1 MNKLT
6 SLEGIAMGDII
17 GYRKKPHPMTM
28 FPVCSV
34 SSNVVMLKGLTSLFE
49 LRMRNDRLLFN
60 GIGLSDDEMLV
71 NTTAEFNNCID
82 ELIVL

>member
-1 MNKLT
+1 MKKLT
-6 SLEGIAMGDII
+6 SLEGITMGDII
-17 GYRKKPHPMTM
+17 GYRKKPHPMTI

-34 SSNVVMLKGLTSLFE
+34 KSNVVMLKGFTSLFE

-71 NTTAEFNNCID
+71 NTTADLNNSID
-82 ELIVL
+82 ELIAL